1 MADTVT
7 NELLR
12 ERLKA
17 MQANLSDIA
26 NDLSDF
32 KANMRGLKGHMA
44 PFMRTGVARGG
55 PIASI
60 QAKID
65 RIERR
70 LELAEG

>member
-1 MADTVT
+1 MADNVT

-32 KANMRGLKGHMA
+32 KADMRGLKGHMA
-44 PFMRTGVARGG
+44 ALMRTEVARGG
-55 PIASI
+55 PIAWI